1 MWVFYFCTMFYEEI
15 ITFLTSKGLSALVSK
30 GLAAFIITASISLI
44 VIVINFITRKIILSF
59 FKRIAKST
67 SSSFD
72 DLLIKNKVPRLLSY
86 IPSLFFLFWIIP
98 SYSNTLYLL
107 IEAFT
112 VILFILTVRA
122 VLNTVKDYFKSTDS
136 LKHIPVDSYIQVVMI
151 FMWFVGI
158 VLILSILTGREVGT
172 FLASIGA
179 LSAIIILVFRDTILG
194 FVSSIQITVNDT
206 VRIGDWITMKG
217 SNADGNV
224 IEVNLSTVKVQNF
237 DNTITTI
244 PTYKLV
250 SDSFINWR
258 GMDESDGR
266 RIKRSLL
273 IKPSSIK
280 FLDDEEIESLK
291 KIHLLSDYIK
301 KIHKEIKSHNSSNQ
315 VDKSML
321 INGRNLTNLGIFREY
336 VQRYLKEHPD
346 TNDNLTMM
354 CRQLQPTA
362 QGIPIQIY
370 AFSKDKEWT
379 KYEALTSDIFDHLLS
394 SVKYFNLEC
403 FELNQFPV
411 Q

>member
-1 MWVFYFCTMFYEEI
+1 MFYQEI

-59 FKRIAKST
+59 FKRIARST
-67 SSSFD
+67 SSSFE

-86 IPSLFFLFWIIP
+86 IPALFFLFWIIP

>member
-1 MWVFYFCTMFYEEI
+1 MFYEEI
-15 ITFLTSKGLSALVSK
+15 ITFLTSKGLSEVVSQ
-30 GLAAFIITASISLI
+30 GLATLIIVASISLV
-44 VIVINFITRKIILSF
+44 VIVINFITKKIILSF

-72 DLLIKNKVPRLLSY
+72 DLLIKNKVPGLLSY

-122 VLNTVKDYFKSTDS
+122 ILNTVKDYFKSSDS
-136 LKHIPVDSYIQVVMI
+136 LKHIPVDSYIQVIMI
-151 FMWFVGI
+151 FIWFVGI
-158 VLILSILTGREVGT
+158 ILILSVLTGREVGT
-172 FLASIGA
+172 FLASLGA

-258 GMDESDGR
+258 GMSESDGR

-280 FLDDEEIESLK
+280 FLNDEEIESLK

-301 KIHKEIKSHNSSNQ
+301 KIHKEIKSYNSSNQ

-403 FELNQFPV
+403 FELNQFPA

>member
-1 MWVFYFCTMFYEEI
+1 MFYEEI
-15 ITFLTSKGLSALVSK
+15 ITFLTSKGLSELVSQ
-30 GLAAFIITASISLI
+30 GLATLIIVASISLV
-44 VIVINFITRKIILSF
+44 VIVINFITKKIILSF
-59 FKRIAKST
+59 FKRIARST

-72 DLLIKNKVPRLLSY
+72 DLLIKNKVPGLLSY

-122 VLNTVKDYFKSTDS
+122 ILNTVKDYFKSSDS
-136 LKHIPVDSYIQVVMI
+136 LKHIPVDSYIQVIMI
-151 FMWFVGI
+151 FIWFVGI
-158 VLILSILTGREVGT
+158 ILILSVLTGREVGT
-172 FLASIGA
+172 FLASLGA

-258 GMDESDGR
+258 GMSESDGR

-301 KIHKEIKSHNSSNQ
+301 KIHKEIKSYNSSNQ

>member
-1 MWVFYFCTMFYEEI
+1 MFYEEI

-30 GLAAFIITASISLI
+30 GLASFIIAASISLA

-67 SSSFD
+67 ASSFD

-86 IPSLFFLFWIIP
+86 TPSLFFLFWIIP
-98 SYSNTLYLL
+98 SYFNAIYLL

-122 VLNTVKDYFKSTDS
+122 ILNTVKDYFKSSGS

-206 VRIGDWITMKG
+206 VRIGDWITMKD

-250 SDSFINWR
+250 SDSFVNWR

-273 IKPSSIK
+273 IKPSSIR
-280 FLDDEEIESLK
+280 FLNNEEIESLK
-291 KIHLLSDYIK
+291 KIHLLSDYIN
-301 KIHKEIKSHNSSNQ
+301 KIGKEINSFNSSNQ
-315 VDKSML
+315 IDKSVL

-336 VQRYLKEHPD
+336 VQIYLKEHPD
-346 TNDNLTMM
+346 TNDDLTMM
-354 CRQLQPTA
+354 CRQLEPTA
-362 QGIPIQIY
+362 YGIPIQIY
-370 AFSKDKEWT
+370 TFSKDKEWT
-379 KYEALTSDIFDHLLS
+379 KYESITSDIFDHLLS
-394 SVKYFNLEC
+394 SVKYFHLDC
-403 FELNQFPV
+403 FELSQYPG

>member
-1 MWVFYFCTMFYEEI
+1 M
-15 ITFLTSKGLSALVSK
+15 
-30 GLAAFIITASISLI
+30 
-44 VIVINFITRKIILSF
+44 
-59 FKRIAKST
+59 
-67 SSSFD
+67 
-72 DLLIKNKVPRLLSY
+72 IKNRVPRLLSF
-86 IPSLFFLFWIIP
+86 IPSLFFLYIVIPTYTDNLVII
-98 SYSNTLYLL
+98 
-107 IEAFT
+107 IEALT
-112 VILFILTVRA
+112 IVLFIVTVKS
-122 VLNTVKDYFKSTDS
+122 VLGIVKDYFKQSSS
-136 LKHIPVDSYIQVVMI
+136 LKHIPIDSYIQVIMI
-151 FMWFVGI
+151 FIWFIGI
-158 VLILSILTGREVGT
+158 ILILSVLTGREIGT
-172 FLASIGA
+172 FLASLGA

-217 SNADGNV
+217 SDADGTV

-258 GMDESDGR
+258 GMEESKGR

-273 IKPSSIK
+273 IKPSSVR
-280 FLDDEEIESLK
+280 FLENEEIIELK
-291 KIHLLSDYIK
+291 KVKLIHNYLTKKSSEIELHNKKENADKTMLL
-301 KIHKEIKSHNSSNQ
+301 
-315 VDKSML
+315 
-321 INGRNLTNLGIFREY
+321 NGRNLTNLGVFRKYIEE
-336 VQRYLKEHPD
+336 YLKSHPM
-346 TNDNLTMM
+346 TNDDLTMM

-403 FELNQFPV
+403 FELNQFPA

>member
-1 MWVFYFCTMFYEEI
+1 MFYEEI
-15 ITFLTSKGLSALVSK
+15 ITFLTSKGLSEVVSQ
-30 GLAAFIITASISLI
+30 GLATLIIIASISLV
-44 VIVINFITRKIILSF
+44 VIVINFITKKIILSF

-72 DLLIKNKVPRLLSY
+72 DLLIKNKVPGLLSY

-98 SYSNTLYLL
+98 SYSNTVYLL

-122 VLNTVKDYFKSTDS
+122 ILNTVKDYFKSSDS
-136 LKHIPVDSYIQVVMI
+136 LKHIPVDSYIQVIMI
-151 FMWFVGI
+151 FIWFVGI
-158 VLILSILTGREVGT
+158 ILILSVLTGREVGT
-172 FLASIGA
+172 FLASLGA

-258 GMDESDGR
+258 GMSESDGR

-280 FLDDEEIESLK
+280 FLNDEEIESLK

-301 KIHKEIKSHNSSNQ
+301 KIHKEIKSYNSSNQ

-336 VQRYLKEHPD
+336 IQRYLKEHPD

>member
-1 MWVFYFCTMFYEEI
+1 MFYEEI
-15 ITFLTSKGLSALVSK
+15 ISFLTSKGLSEVVSQ
-30 GLAAFIITASISLI
+30 GLASLIIVASISLV
-44 VIVINFITRKIILSF
+44 VIAINFITKRIILSF

-72 DLLIKNKVPRLLSY
+72 DLLIKNKVPGLLSY

-107 IEAFT
+107 IESLT
-112 VILFILTVRA
+112 VILFILTIRA
-122 VLNTVKDYFKSTDS
+122 ILNTVKDYFKSSES
-136 LKHIPVDSYIQVVMI
+136 LKHIPVDSYLQVLMI

-158 VLILSILTGREVGT
+158 ILILSILTGREIGT
-172 FLASIGA
+172 FLASLGA

-206 VRIGDWITMKG
+206 VRIGDWITMSG

-258 GMDESDGR
+258 GMNESDGR

-280 FLDDEEIESLK
+280 FLNDEEIESLK

-301 KIHKEIKSHNSSNQ
+301 KTEKEIKSYNSSNQ

-370 AFSKDKEWT
+370 TFSKDKEWT

-403 FELNQFPV
+403 FELNQFPA

>member
-1 MWVFYFCTMFYEEI
+1 MFYEEI

-30 GLAAFIITASISLI
+30 GLAAFIIAASISLA

-67 SSSFD
+67 ASSFD

-86 IPSLFFLFWIIP
+86 TPSLFFLFWIIP
-98 SYSNTLYLL
+98 SYFNAIYLL

-122 VLNTVKDYFKSTDS
+122 ILNTVKDYFKSSGS

-206 VRIGDWITMKG
+206 VRIGDWITMKD

-250 SDSFINWR
+250 SDSFVNWR

-273 IKPSSIK
+273 IKPSSIR
-280 FLDDEEIESLK
+280 FLNNEEIESLK
-291 KIHLLSDYIK
+291 KIHLLSDYIN
-301 KIHKEIKSHNSSNQ
+301 KIGKEINSFNSSNQ
-315 VDKSML
+315 IDKSVL

-336 VQRYLKEHPD
+336 VQIYLKEHPD
-346 TNDNLTMM
+346 TNDDLTMM
-354 CRQLQPTA
+354 CRQLEPTA
-362 QGIPIQIY
+362 YGIPIQIY
-370 AFSKDKEWT
+370 TFSKDKEWT
-379 KYEALTSDIFDHLLS
+379 KYESITSDIFDHLLS
-394 SVKYFNLEC
+394 SVKYFHLDC
-403 FELNQFPV
+403 FELSQYPG